1 MIQESDN
8 IMKKDGLENL
18 ILPLNYSTKNVS
30 YDLSYTEFVSFA
42 KVYDSFFKKDM
53 TWFRYLNDQVLRQR
67 DTYKKQKA
75 ILRRKRY
82 LETGRG

>member
-1 MIQESDN
+1 MILFLRQ
-8 IMKKDGLENL
+8 
-18 ILPLNYSTKNVS
+18 
-30 YDLSYTEFVSFA
+30 
-42 KVYDSFFKKDM
+42 DM
-53 TWFRYLNDQVLRQR
+53 TWFRYINDEVLRQR